1 MDEAGID
8 DREDYPWGWSARGQ
22 RFLALKS
29 GHRRQRIS
37 FVAALHERT
46 LIAPMTFEG
55 TCNRAVFTAWLQQV
69 LIPQLQPGQTVILDN
84 ARFHQSPQIT
94 AILSSA
100 GCHVRYL
107 PAYSPDLNP
116 IEHRWAS
123 LKNSIRKN
131 ISRFPSLY
139 QAVHAAFI
147 EMS

>member
-1 MDEAGID
+1 VDEAGID
-8 DREDYPWGWSARGQ
+8 NRADYPWGWSARGQ

-37 FVAALHERT
+37 FIAALRDRD

-55 TCNRAVFTAWLQQV
+55 TGDHTVFIAWLQHM
-69 LIPQLQPGQTVILDN
+69 LIPQLQPGQTVTLDN

-94 AILSSA
+94 ASLSTA
-100 GCHVRYL
+100 GCHLRYL

-123 LKNSIRKN
+123 LKNTIRKN
-131 ISRFPSLY
+131 IPRYPSL
-139 QAVHAAFI
+139 QEAIDAAFI
-147 EMS
+147 EKS